1 MQIEFRAHALRRIE
15 ERGIEKEEVEFVIAE
30 QKETIQVK
38 FGRLAAFNYFNE
50 KGLVVIYQT

>member
-1 MQIEFRAHALRRIE
+1 ME

-38 FGRLAAFNYFNE
+38 FERLAAFI
-50 KGLVVIYQT
+50 L